1 MGNVA
6 RASWFDVEMD
16 GVMPVVSPVRVGSEN
31 EQQLRQSAALVA
43 DIVAEEKLAARGGGG
58 TVAGGGAG
66 AGAGSSVGEH
76 PVVLGGFGPGGAVAL
91 WALLSVKPKGAGSRP
106 DALILAN
113 AWAPPSLT
121 RPKNMTSLQAR
132 MLTNAEEMV
141 TCADVCRRMLTYTCA
156 CCRACACCC

>member
-1 MGNVA
+1 VGNVA

-43 DIVAEEKLAARGGGG
+43 DIVAEEKLAARGG
-58 TVAGGGAG
+58 AG
-66 AGAGSSVGEH
+66 AGAGRGGGGH

-132 MLTNAEEMV
+132 MLTYAEEMV
-141 TCADVCRRMLTYTCA
+141 TCADVC
-156 CCRACACCC
+156 